1 MSAGVEL
8 KDVSVTFGS
17 FFAAKNVN
25 VKIEGG
31 EFFSFLGPSGCGK
44 TTLLRAISGFQDPSE
59 GQVLIDNKDMLGI
72 GPNKRPTSL
81 IFQNLALF
89 PLMTVAENIAFSLE
103 VRGVS
108 KPERMKRA
116 GELLE
121 LIALEGQGD
130 KKVHQ
135 LSGGQK
141 QRVAIARALAVE
153 PKVLLLDEPLSAL
166 DLKLRQRMR
175 TELREIQKRVNITF
189 IYITHDQGEALTMSD
204 RIAVMNEGELE
215 QIGPC
220 DDVYNNPLTPFVA
233 TFVGENNP
241 LFGKIKDLSGDEA
254 KIETSDGDFISSID
268 KSTNLNIGDEAIS
281 FVRPESLF
289 IVKDGNDYKNKL
301 SVKIENIE
309 FEGNV
314 KNFYASLNSGSKI
327 KFSVANAIDTSEIEA
342 SSQIEL
348 GFDTSKS
355 IILPKGSLATE

>member
-1 MSAGVEL
+1 MSADVEL
-8 KDVSVTFGS
+8 SDVSVTFGS
-17 FFAAKNVN
+17 FYAAKNVN
-25 VKIEGG
+25 VKVNGG

-44 TTLLRAISGFQDPSE
+44 TTLLRAISGFQEPSE
-59 GQVLIDNKDMLGI
+59 GKVLIDNKDMSGI
-72 GPNKRPTSL
+72 GPNKRPTAL

-89 PLMTVAENIAFSLE
+89 PLMSVSENIAFSLE

-108 KPERMKRA
+108 KEERKKRA
-116 GELLE
+116 DELLE

-215 QIGPC
+215 QIGKC
-220 DDVYNNPLTPFVA
+220 DEVYNNPLTPEVA
-233 TFVGENNP
+233 RLVGPCDFIDGEYKNNTVLTSFGKFSAKPLQKIDDHQKVKVLIRPSDIYISNEGGENFSNTVISREYRGEYDEYEIISEKGEVIHSRINN
-241 LFGKIKDLSGDEA
+241 FENIAIDSKVQIKLS
-254 KIETSDGDFISSID
+254 KNRS
-268 KSTNLNIGDEAIS
+268 
-281 FVRPESLF
+281 V
-289 IVKDGNDYKNKL
+289 IVYKN
-301 SVKIENIE
+301 
-309 FEGNV
+309 
-314 KNFYASLNSGSKI
+314 
-327 KFSVANAIDTSEIEA
+327 
-342 SSQIEL
+342 
-348 GFDTSKS
+348 
-355 IILPKGSLATE
+355 